1 MLFEITLRRIT
12 VLQDDAQ
19 VSERWVIDERKWGEG
34 IIGTPHLNLKKKQP
48 YILYHWESKQLTP
61 MLDVAC
67 GHFLAGLGSSVDV
80 WDNHLFNQNKIRSY
94 FAEC

>member
-34 IIGTPHLNLKKKQP
+34 IIGTFHLNLKKKNL
-48 YILYHWESKQLTP
+48 I
-61 MLDVAC
+61 
-67 GHFLAGLGSSVDV
+67 
-80 WDNHLFNQNKIRSY
+80 Y
-94 FAEC
+94 FIIGKVSN